1 MINEHNEAEIDGN
14 DSQQLQLK
22 ADFEKNEIRFEYYY
36 SNIDDFSSEKEIN
49 YLNKFL
55 KAAKFNQK
63 KCLKPAVGVY
73 HATLSY
79 SEIICGQ
86 NFNFMSSIVIRR

>member
-1 MINEHNEAEIDGN
+1 MKFDLSIILYYN
-14 DSQQLQLK
+14 D
-22 ADFEKNEIRFEYYY
+22 
-36 SNIDDFSSEKEIN
+36 IDDFSSEKEIN

-79 SEIICGQ
+79 SEIICG
-86 NFNFMSSIVIRR
+86 